1 MDFENSKT
9 LNSSQPLHPLS
20 RPGHQFKRIQ
30 GHEPIILSV
39 LVRVSMAVMNTM
51 TKKANWGEKGLF
63 GLTSRSQSFIEGSQ
77 GRSRGRNHKRVP
89 LTGLFPKLHQF
100 AFYLTPGCP
109 SHISLHS
116 RKCPDRLAKR
126 LIWWRHLRH
135 RGFLSPDDSSCAKLT
150 KDT

>member
-77 GRSRGRNHKRVP
+77 GK
-89 LTGLFPKLHQF
+89 TQAGLEPEAGAHAEAMEGAAYWL
-100 AFYLTPGCP
+100 ASPGLL
-109 SHISLHS
+109 S
-116 RKCPDRLAKR
+116 
-126 LIWWRHLRH
+126 
-135 RGFLSPDDSSCAKLT
+135 FLSYRPRTTSPGVAPPTVGPPTLDH
-150 KDT
+150 